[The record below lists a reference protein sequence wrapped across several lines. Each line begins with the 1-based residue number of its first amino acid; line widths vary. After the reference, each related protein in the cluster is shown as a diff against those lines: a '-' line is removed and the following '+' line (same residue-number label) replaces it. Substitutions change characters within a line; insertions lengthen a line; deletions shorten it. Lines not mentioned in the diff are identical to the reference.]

1 MTRWTMTFAAFLCFL
16 PSLRAN
22 LSPRN
27 DLPLVGKDAPPSAAK
42 APPADP
48 APAAEDKPANPKLVV
63 TDKTEVQL
71 DGHDCKLVDVPGTA
85 SVVGLEVAADR
96 KTILKIHFQSKK

>member
-1 MTRWTMTFAAFLCFL
+1 MTFAVFLCFL
-16 PSLRAN
+16 PCVSAN

-27 DLPLVGKDAPPSAAK
+27 DPPLIGKDAPPKAAK
-42 APPADP
+42 TPPTEP
-48 APAAEDKPANPKLVV
+48 APAPGAADKQDSPKLVV

-71 DGHDCKLVDVPGTA
+71 DGRACQLADVPGTA
-85 SVVGLEVAADR
+85 SVVSLEVAPDK